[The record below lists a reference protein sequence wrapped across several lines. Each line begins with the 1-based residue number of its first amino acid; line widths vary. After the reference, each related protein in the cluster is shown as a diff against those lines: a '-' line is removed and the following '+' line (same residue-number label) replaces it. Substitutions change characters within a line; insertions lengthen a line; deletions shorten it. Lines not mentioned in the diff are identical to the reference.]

1 MKNILIVK
9 VYIAVILLYTLFVVF
24 FLFRFKQARRRK
36 KEVIGK
42 GGIVNSK
49 GNKTDIIG
57 KSKFR
62 NTHLA
67 PSITIPEP
75 LTSISSENEKRMKK
89 PDTFAPSNE
98 TKVSA
103 EVPEEEL
110 DAIFSDTPP
119 PDEENLPLN
128 IDFPLE
134 YEYDQTNEEEE
145 EKEEEDE
152 TEELE
157 GLTGAALASG
167 VRFEDLGN
175 VVWTVSQKGKAN
187 ATQKKLAG
195 NTLLEIRQTDMFEQL
210 ISGKPD
216 AKEIVTL
223 LMEQSLAAFH
233 RRTEH
238 KSNNAD
244 SFDKVPD
251 SFDIRDFA

>member
-9 VYIAVILLYTLFVVF
+9 VYVAVILLYTLFVIF
-24 FLFRFKQARRRK
+24 FLFRFKQAKRRK

-42 GGIVNSK
+42 GSIVNSK

-75 LTSISSENEKRMKK
+75 LTSISSENEKRMEK

-110 DAIFSDTPP
+110 DALFSDTPP
-119 PDEENLPLN
+119 PNEENLPLN

-134 YEYDQTNEEEE
+134 YESNQTNEEED
-145 EKEEEDE
+145 EDE

-157 GLTGAALASG
+157 GLAGAALASG

-233 RRTEH
+233 RRMEY

>member
-57 KSKFR
+57 KSKFQ

-75 LTSISSENEKRMKK
+75 LTSISSKNEKRMEK
-89 PDTFAPSNE
+89 PDTFALSNE

-103 EVPEEEL
+103 EVPKEEL
-110 DAIFSDTPP
+110 DALFSDTPP
-119 PDEENLPLN
+119 PNEENLPLN

-134 YEYDQTNEEEE
+134 YESDHTNEEEDE
-145 EKEEEDE
+145 YE

-157 GLTGAALASG
+157 GLAGAALASG

-233 RRTEH
+233 RRMEY
-238 KSNNAD
+238 KSDNTD

>member
-9 VYIAVILLYTLFVVF
+9 VYVAVILLYTLFVIF
-24 FLFRFKQARRRK
+24 FLFRFKQAKRRK

-42 GGIVNSK
+42 GSIVNSK

-75 LTSISSENEKRMKK
+75 LTSISSENEKRMEK

-110 DAIFSDTPP
+110 DALFSDTPP
-119 PDEENLPLN
+119 PNEENLPLN

-145 EKEEEDE
+145 EEEEE

-157 GLTGAALASG
+157 GLAGAALASG

-233 RRTEH
+233 RRMEY
-238 KSNNAD
+238 KSDNTD

>member
-9 VYIAVILLYTLFVVF
+9 VYVAVILLYTLFVIF

-67 PSITIPEP
+67 PSRTIPEP
-75 LTSISSENEKRMKK
+75 HTSISSENEKRMEK

-110 DAIFSDTPP
+110 DALFSDTPP
-119 PDEENLPLN
+119 PNEENLPLN

-134 YEYDQTNEEEE
+134 YESNQTNEEED
-145 EKEEEDE
+145 EDE

-157 GLTGAALASG
+157 GLAGAALASG

-175 VVWTVSQKGKAN
+175 AVWTVSQKGKAN

-195 NTLLEIRQTDMFEQL
+195 NTLLEISQTDMFEQL

>member
-1 MKNILIVK
+1 M
-9 VYIAVILLYTLFVVF
+9 
-24 FLFRFKQARRRK
+24 
-36 KEVIGK
+36 
-42 GGIVNSK
+42 
-49 GNKTDIIG
+49 
-57 KSKFR
+57 
-62 NTHLA
+62 
-67 PSITIPEP
+67 
-75 LTSISSENEKRMKK
+75 EK
-89 PDTFAPSNE
+89 PYTFALSNE

-103 EVPEEEL
+103 EVPKEEL
-110 DAIFSDTPP
+110 DALFSDTPP
-119 PDEENLPLN
+119 PNEENLPLN

-134 YEYDQTNEEEE
+134 YESDHTNEEEDE
-145 EKEEEDE
+145 YE

-157 GLTGAALASG
+157 GLAGAALASG

-216 AKEIVTL
+216 TKEIVTL
-223 LMEQSLAAFH
+223 LMEQSLTAFH